1 MDPLGRSFAAR
12 YWALVREAVVTV
24 FVAIVL
30 VVVLTEFFVH
40 VYGGVLTWFG
50 VIFAVAAAAS
60 ALGLGLLAARL
71 RWEHS
76 HERRVA
82 WVALVGL
89 VAAVLSIGGMMVF
102 AAAGGTGVGA
112 ARNDGSELQLA
123 HPLRGHGRR
132 RRCLARLV
140 GAQGAAGPPGLNGKR
155 TDRVLTDSNAA
166 GHRYQSARNA
176 KTSSAENS
184 NASSHR

>member
-1 MDPLGRSFAAR
+1 MDPLGRSYAAR

-24 FVAIVL
+24 LVAMVL

-102 AAAGGTGVGA
+102 AAAGGGRESARLAMMVQSFSSLILFGA
-112 ARNDGSELQLA
+112 MVVAAAAWHGWSALKEQ
-123 HPLRGHGRR
+123 RGH
-132 RRCLARLV
+132 
-140 GAQGAAGPPGLNGKR
+140 P
-155 TDRVLTDSNAA
+155 D
-166 GHRYQSARNA
+166 
-176 KTSSAENS
+176 
-184 NASSHR
+184 